1 MSWNKIDKASTET
14 KSRYAE
20 EQRLKAI
27 ELAKAYNGCFSTP
40 EGKKVL
46 EDLTSRFIY
55 GNDTPFESQIVNY
68 EAAYHNG
75 ESGVVKYVIN
85 LIQQAKVRG

>member
-1 MSWNKIDKASTET
+1 MSWDKIDNAKVEAES
-14 KSRYAE
+14 KYAE
-20 EQRLKAI
+20 EQKIKSI
-27 ELAKAYNGCFSTP
+27 ELAKAYSGCFSTP
-40 EGKKVL
+40 EGKRVL

-55 GNDTPFESQIVNY
+55 NNDTPFESQNVDY

>member
-1 MSWNKIDKASTET
+1 MSWKNIDRASSEA
-14 KSRYAE
+14 KSQYAE
-20 EQRLKAI
+20 EQRIKTI
-27 ELAKAYNGCFSTP
+27 ELARAYNGCFSTP

-55 GNDTPFESQIVNY
+55 SNDTPFESQNVNY